1 MAISLHQIF
10 LKSILIST
18 ISFNFLNFLSWNCH
32 LHFTHDQ
39 VVQVNGLVKIL
50 TWLSERDPLPGVYF
64 SLCTAITPSQLS
76 KGKTQPPTDHLLGA
90 RTLPTVLLTFSLISK
105 QPQENVVRFTVE
117 RAEV

>member
-1 MAISLHQIF
+1 M
-10 LKSILIST
+10 
-18 ISFNFLNFLSWNCH
+18 
-32 LHFTHDQ
+32 
-39 VVQVNGLVKIL
+39 NGLVKIL
-50 TWLSERDPLPGVYF
+50 TWLSERDPVPGVYF